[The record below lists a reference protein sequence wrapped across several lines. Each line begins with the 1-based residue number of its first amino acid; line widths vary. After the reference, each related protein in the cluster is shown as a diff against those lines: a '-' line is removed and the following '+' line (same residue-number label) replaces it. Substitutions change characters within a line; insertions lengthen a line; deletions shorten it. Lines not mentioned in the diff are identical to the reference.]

1 MESMSIWL
9 VRAGKSGEYES
20 KFLSD
25 GRIYVTWDGF
35 DSDLSKMNTRNDL
48 HVEFAKYYPE
58 VKHGTLKNW
67 VSQVWPF
74 GHAMGVGDW
83 VVLPSKKKASV
94 HFGRITG
101 GYQFDASGPDPYY
114 HFRTVEWFA
123 QDIPRSNF
131 DQDILYSF
139 GAFMTICRISRND
152 AEARLKKMQANG
164 WNSTVSQFLTSGE
177 ALDVEESGVLDVERF
192 SKDQIAKFLAAR
204 FSGHAMAKLVEA
216 ILRAKGFQ
224 TYRSMEGP
232 DKGVDLLAAQGPLGF
247 ESPKLCVQVKTGD
260 TAVDRQTLDQLV
272 GAMQNFGADRGLLV
286 SWGGFKAS
294 VDKELPAQFFR
305 VRLWD
310 QDALIEEIF
319 ACYDRLD
326 EDLRAELPLKR
337 IWALASEEG

>member
-1 MESMSIWL
+1 MSVWL
-9 VRAGKSGEYES
+9 VRAGRSGEFES

-25 GRIYVTWDGF
+25 GRVYVTWDGF
-35 DSDLSKMNTRNDL
+35 DADLSKMKTRTDL
-48 HVEFAKYYPE
+48 QSELANYYPD

-67 VSQVWPF
+67 VSQIWPF
-74 GHAMGVGDW
+74 GHSMHVGDW

-94 HFGRITG
+94 HFGKITSA
-101 GYQFDASGPDPYY
+101 YQFNAGGPDPYY
-114 HFRTVEWFA
+114 HYRTVEWFA

-139 GAFMTICRISRND
+139 GAFMTICRIKRND
-152 AEARLKKMQANG
+152 AEARLHKMHAND
-164 WNSTVSQFLTSGE
+164 WKSSASHLVSSGE
-177 ALDVEESGVLDVERF
+177 AEDADDAGLDVERF
-192 SKDQIAKFLAAR
+192 SKDQIAKYLTAR
-204 FSGHAMAKLVEA
+204 FSGHAMAALVEA

-224 TYRSMEGP
+224 TFRSLEGP

-247 ESPKLCVQVKTGD
+247 ESPKICVQVKTGD
-260 TAVDRQTLDQLV
+260 TPVDRPTLDQLI
-272 GAMQNFGADRGLLV
+272 GAMQNFGAEHGLLV
-286 SWGGFKAS
+286 SWGGFKSS
-294 VDKELPAQFFR
+294 VDKELPSQFFR

-337 IWALASEEG
+337 IWALASEDA